1 MSTSFGSRRLV
12 VGAHYGLR
20 DWLAQRVTSL
30 LMALFTI
37 VVVVQVLL
45 PGPLDYARWSGIFAR
60 QWMKVLTFV
69 TVVALL
75 YHVWVGMRDII
86 MDYIRAAAVRLVLE
100 VLVAAALVVYTGWA
114 IQILWGY
121 R

>member
-1 MSTSFGSRRLV
+1 MVRRQAI
-12 VGAHYGLR
+12 GAHYGLR
-20 DWLAQRVTSL
+20 DWLMQRITGLVIALYVLWLVFMLLTGSLNLGAWQELSGHTWFKLVTF
-30 LMALFTI
+30 LMLVSVFLHA
-37 VVVVQVLL
+37 
-45 PGPLDYARWSGIFAR
+45 
-60 QWMKVLTFV
+60 
-69 TVVALL
+69 
-75 YHVWVGMRDII
+75 WVGMRDII